1 MSFRVQVDPDAM
13 VLLRSLS
20 PHVVLQIGHALG
32 ELAET
37 ASAQQ
42 GPLLLASGRMEVD
55 GAVVLYDVDRAE
67 ETVRITHIEVRE
79 DLRAEA
85 EAAATA

>member
-1 MSFRVQVDPDAM
+1 MSFRVQVDPDVA

-20 PHVVLQIGHALG
+20 PHVVLQIGHALA

-42 GPLLLASGRMEVD
+42 GPLLLASGRMQVD
-55 GAVVLYDVDRAE
+55 GAVVLYDVDRTE
-67 ETVRITHIEVRE
+67 QTLQIRHIEVRE
-79 DLRAEA
+79 DLSAET
-85 EAAATA
+85 EAVA